1 VRANAR
7 PPFFPSTHNSSSYEY
22 PTIALNCGAILRDAA
37 RDDRTAAALLA
48 DDAALRR
55 LLAAVDAPSF
65 EVASDAFA
73 TLRDLL
79 TRHKAV
85 VAARLNTRPP
95 ATDLWRLVFAPL
107 VASGNYVTRRQS
119 ARLLGEL
126 LLERANAASMLR
138 YVADPDNLKAAMVL
152 LKDSSRSIQYEA
164 FHVFKVF
171 VANPAKPPAIVAIL
185 ASNRDKLL
193 KHLGD
198 FQADRDDEQFKEEK
212 AVVLREI
219 AALGEQGG
227 GG

>member
-1 VRANAR
+1 M
-7 PPFFPSTHNSSSYEY
+7 
-22 PTIALNCGAILRDAA
+22 
-37 RDDRTAAALLA
+37 
-48 DDAALRR
+48 
-55 LLAAVDAPSF
+55 
-65 EVASDAFA
+65 
-73 TLRDLL
+73 
-79 TRHKAV
+79 TRHKAA
-85 VAARLNTRPP
+85 VAARLNARSPP
-95 ATDLWRLVFAPL
+95 ASDLWRLVFAPL
-107 VASGNYVTRRQS
+107 ISSGNYVTRRQS

-126 LLERANAASMLR
+126 LLERANAAAMLR

-171 VANPAKPPAIVAIL
+171 VANPAKPPAIVSIL

-219 AALGEQGG
+219 AALGGG
-227 GG
+227 SGGEEGEGAAPA